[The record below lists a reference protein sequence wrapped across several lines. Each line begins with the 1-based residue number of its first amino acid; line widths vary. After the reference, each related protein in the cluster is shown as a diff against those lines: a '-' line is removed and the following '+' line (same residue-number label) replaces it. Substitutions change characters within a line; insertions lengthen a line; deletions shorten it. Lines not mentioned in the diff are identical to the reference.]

1 MTTLNKDGTPRKN
14 SAQPGNRRRRI
25 PKPRKLTN
33 CEIKRYCP
41 TLWETVE
48 ADKIPPQT
56 LLPDALRQIMVTLW
70 HLGFQE
76 SSNLDVT
83 PEILDRAEVF
93 LKEKL
98 GLENPPEP
106 L

>member
-1 MTTLNKDGTPRKN
+1 MTTLKKDGTPRKN
-14 SAQPGNRRRRI
+14 SASPVKRRRRA

-33 CEIKRYCP
+33 FEIKKHCP
-41 TLWETVE
+41 TLWEAVE

-56 LLPDALRQIMVTLW
+56 PLPDALRQIMVTLW

-83 PEILDRAEVF
+83 PEILDRAEAF
-93 LKEKL
+93 LKEKR
-98 GLENPPEP
+98 GLENPSTP